1 MLIYSK
7 LKISRKILSLSQK
20 EIEES
25 VGLSQRD
32 ISLLENGKKK
42 FIPTEYIQ
50 FLNKKGVEL
59 DYLFDDEISEADFEK
74 KLSVKLSVALVPG
87 QESPCNSRVA
97 EAGMLVPGGYE
108 NANGVIRIPLVDIEA
123 AAGAGSYNENYLEE
137 VDAVYVPGSMIKKS
151 SLYLGIRIKGES
163 MAPTLLNG
171 GYLIIREL
179 SRAEWCDIHDGYVH
193 VVVTRE
199 GLTYVKRLRNR
210 LHQGFLVCT
219 SDNPD
224 KMAYG
229 NFNIYEENIHSIW
242 YAEWYFTAKMPNIQ
256 DQYYKRLSDL
266 ETHFEDMQTQFSQLS
281 RTVKALRKGE

>member
-7 LKISRKILSLSQK
+7 LKIARKLLSLSQR
-20 EIEES
+20 EIEEC

-50 FLNKKGVEL
+50 FLNKKGIDLEG
-59 DYLFDDEISEADFEK
+59 LFNEDLAPDVFQTRLAG
-74 KLSVKLSVALVPG
+74 KLSGNAGDTGRSLASDVGKIVVA
-87 QESPCNSRVA
+87 
-97 EAGMLVPGGYE
+97 GYE
-108 NANGVIRIPLVDIEA
+108 SADDLIRIPLVDVEA
-123 AAGAGSYNENYLEE
+123 AAGAGSYNAAYLEE
-137 VDAVYVPGSMIKKS
+137 VDAVFVPGAMVKKRRS
-151 SLYLGIRIKGES
+151 YLGIRIKGDS

-179 SRAEWCDIHDGYVH
+179 SRPEWRNIREGYIY

-199 GLTYVKRLRNR
+199 GLTYVKRIKNR
-210 LHQGFLVCT
+210 LAQGFLVCT

-229 NFNIYEENIHSIW
+229 NFNIYEEDIHSVW

-256 DQYYKRLSDL
+256 QQYYQRLNDL
-266 ETHFEDMQTQFSQLS
+266 ETGFDEMREQFLLLS
-281 RTVKALRKGE
+281 KSVKALKGRNE